1 MRESIFVKHATS
13 YRATINRLPFFVE
26 KFDGPFPLFKEKRKK
41 ERKKNRH
48 DFEQFYGIYF
58 RINALIVCE
67 YCVGSSPPA
76 IILHPMIRQLYL
88 RQFKLKFVLISPF

>member
-1 MRESIFVKHATS
+1 MDRFHCLK
-13 YRATINRLPFFVE
+13 
-26 KFDGPFPLFKEKRKK
+26 KK
-41 ERKKNRH
+41 ERKRERRNRH
-48 DFEQFYGIYF
+48 DFEQFSGIRF